1 MSPVRSLSLA
11 LAASLALAVPAAV
24 RAQSLSVGNPAPPLS
39 VSKWVKGE
47 KFETLDPDQTYV
59 VEFWATWCGPC
70 RVSIPHLTELQHKYK
85 DKVKFIG
92 VSVWEQDQDNVAPFV
107 KKMGDKM
114 DYSVALDDVPDG
126 EKGSEGKMPRAWM
139 KASESDGIPT
149 AFIVSKGKIAWIGHP
164 MEMDKP
170 LAEVT
175 SGDFDVSAA
184 AGKLKEQ
191 KAQQQKLLGVL
202 QKLRA
207 LGRDA
212 DPKDQLAVIDKA
224 IEATPGL
231 GQFFAQIRF
240 PLLLRADREKAAA
253 YATSVVDKATKDDAQ
268 VLNAIAW
275 SYVDPEAREK
285 PSKDEVKIAL
295 KAARKADEFTNG
307 ENGAI
312 LDTLAK
318 AYFDSGQPAKA
329 LECQEKAV
337 KLLGDQVQQ
346 DPGITERLEQYRK
359 AVKDKTS

>member
-1 MSPVRSLSLA
+1 MGLASLGWFRWVDSRDGESPRRDPLHSESAMKIRSYCLA
-11 LAASLALAVPAAV
+11 LTFLGVASWQASAQTLSIGDDAPALAV
-24 RAQSLSVGNPAPPLS
+24 SE
-39 VSKWVKGE
+39 WVKGDE
-47 KFETLDPDQTYV
+47 IDQLDADQTYV

-126 EKGSEGKMPRAWM
+126 EKGSEGKMARAWM

-202 QKLRA
+202 QK
-207 LGRDA
+207 
-212 DPKDQLAVIDKA
+212 
-224 IEATPGL
+224 
-231 GQFFAQIRF
+231 
-240 PLLLRADREKAAA
+240 
-253 YATSVVDKATKDDAQ
+253 
-268 VLNAIAW
+268 
-275 SYVDPEAREK
+275 
-285 PSKDEVKIAL
+285 
-295 KAARKADEFTNG
+295 
-307 ENGAI
+307 
-312 LDTLAK
+312 
-318 AYFDSGQPAKA
+318 
-329 LECQEKAV
+329 
-337 KLLGDQVQQ
+337 
-346 DPGITERLEQYRK
+346 
-359 AVKDKTS
+359 